1 MNFVNR
7 DARWWREMAS
17 AKEDLSSLMNKIHHL
32 PQSDLPLRA
41 LPPLSA
47 LLAFER
53 AAAQLSFRRAAH
65 DLALSPSAIS
75 HQIRNLEAQL
85 GTKLFVRDGRSV
97 RLTEDGERFRRQV
110 SGALTTLERAS
121 RDIASRGRVD
131 AGQVWISSLPFFTST
146 VLLPALDDFRRDHP
160 ELTLRIEAT
169 HQYADFAGSGV
180 DVAIRYGREN
190 SAGLKLEALVK
201 VKRVVV
207 CAPRLARAGL
217 RSVSDLSRHTL
228 IHLTRQPR
236 AWPAWL
242 SSVGADRVKPRGH
255 LWLDNLPT
263 ILEAAEQGLGVAL
276 AMDPLI
282 AAHPGFGAR
291 LVVPFEAGAGANE
304 TFYLVSRAEQSADT
318 RIRAVR
324 RWIVNAV
331 RKATAKPRA
340 ISAKSAQRA

>member
-1 MNFVNR
+1 MNFVYQSQKWSR
-7 DARWWREMAS
+7 QMTV
-17 AKEDLSSLMNKIHHL
+17 AKDDSSLQMNEIHHL
-32 PQSDLPLRA
+32 PQSDMPLRA
-41 LPPLSA
+41 LPPLAA

-97 RLTEDGERFRRQV
+97 RLTEEGERFRRQV
-110 SGALTTLERAS
+110 SSALTTLERAT
-121 RDIASRGRVD
+121 RDVATRGRGGAD
-131 AGQVWISSLPFFTST
+131 QIWISSLPFFTST

-160 ELTLRIEAT
+160 QLTLRIEAT

-180 DVAIRYGREN
+180 DVEIRYGREN
-190 SAGLKLEALVK
+190 SAGLKLEPLVK
-201 VKRVVV
+201 VKSVVV

-217 RSVSDLSRHTL
+217 RGVSDLSRHTL

-242 SSVGADRVKPRGH
+242 NSVGAERIKARGH
-255 LWLDNLPT
+255 LWLDSLPA
-263 ILEAAEQGLGVAL
+263 ILEATEQGLGVAL

-282 AAHPGFGAR
+282 AAHPCFGSR
-291 LVVPFEAGAGANE
+291 LVVPFEADAGRSE
-304 TFYLVSRAEQSADT
+304 TFYLVSRAERSSDK
-318 RIRAVR
+318 RIKSVR
-324 RWIVNAV
+324 RWIVSAV

-340 ISAKSAQRA
+340 LPTKSPQRR